1 MNKSGAIQVPAQ
13 VFKLITYFHLRPLIS
28 CYTLHSGKLKNFENL
43 GATLEE
49 VVYSIFHYEKWSAT
63 FLIYEAHKL
72 SFSLKCIVMVISLFS
87 SEFARICALSVLLNC
102 K

>member
-1 MNKSGAIQVPAQ
+1 MTVDL
-13 VFKLITYFHLRPLIS
+13 VLYITF
-28 CYTLHSGKLKNFENL
+28 SGKLKNFENL
-43 GATLEE
+43 GTTLEE

-72 SFSLKCIVMVISLFS
+72 SFSLECIVIVISLFS